1 MESVVVKYIPLCG
14 LAAHSRLRVPDTPY
28 PENVIKPPPT
38 PSCEGR
44 LSTFWISVAIGIIQF
59 KVYVHSVD
67 HLEVGGGDLFLIAR
81 FPVCLQRL
89 CYIEA
94 TLTGK

>member
-14 LAAHSRLRVPDTPY
+14 LAAHSRLQVPDTPY

-67 HLEVGGGDLFLIAR
+67 HLEVGG
-81 FPVCLQRL
+81 
-89 CYIEA
+89 
-94 TLTGK
+94 